1 MVLRRRDAADSG
13 VTWWGVAGYV
23 HCRVLPW
30 LAGTLRGDHFADPDG
45 FMTGAKQRVAELT
58 ATLEVKTK
66 WPVSP

>member
-1 MVLRRRDAADSG
+1 
-13 VTWWGVAGYV
+13 V